1 MATRTIAT
9 KLAIEGESEYK
20 KSLKNINSE
29 LGTLKSELKLV
40 ESEFAGQANSYEA
53 LSKKGEILGKM
64 YAENEKKLAENKTML
79 EKWQKAQKDCA
90 DHMETSQKEVS
101 RLKDALAA
109 LADETGDTS
118 EKEAELR
125 AELEKAEKAYKDA
138 AAGYDEAGRKCN
150 SYKTNVNNTEAE
162 LNKLSSQIDK
172 NNGYLDEAK
181 KSSDGCAKSI
191 DEYGKEVKE
200 AAEETDSFSDKLK
213 TGLVG
218 GAKAAGIALAAVGTA
233 AVAGV
238 KMLLDLAESTEE
250 YRIAQGKLN
259 TAFEAAGF
267 STDTAS
273 TAYKSFYAVLGDT
286 DNATESAQLLAQLAT
301 SEKDVAT
308 WADIAAGVSGT
319 FGDALP
325 INSLI
330 EAANETAKVGT
341 VTGALADALNW
352 VGISED
358 EFNEKLA
365 ACADETE
372 RTALITETLS
382 AQYQNA
388 TDIFKENNAQVMAA
402 REAQAELDDAL
413 ARLGGTVDSVKT
425 ELTAEFLPAIADV
438 VDAFVDL
445 VNGAEGAEDAL
456 GDAIEALVKQ
466 AADKLP
472 ELLDFGA
479 TIIIS
484 LVEGIATAAPALA
497 EGAVSAIS
505 SLIAGLLE
513 ALPQIMEAAVQV
525 VAALAQGIAEALP
538 TLIPAAVAAITQLVQ
553 TLVENLPLLIEAA
566 LQLIT
571 GLAEGIIA
579 AIPVLLEAL
588 PAVIESLITTL
599 LAAIPQ
605 IIETGVQLLTAL
617 VDNLPLIIE
626 TIIAVLPQIIESVI
640 TTLLDHLPE
649 IVEAGV
655 ELLTALVTDLPDII
669 LTILEAIPEIIS
681 SITETLIDNIPKIV
695 ETGVTLLTSLITDL
709 PQIIVSLVKAMPE
722 IISSMVGA
730 LAEGVSAFAQVG
742 VSLVQGLWSGIQSLA
757 GWLWDKVSGWIS
769 SIWDGICDFF
779 GIASPSKKME
789 WVSEMNVEGAARGVE
804 LNKGK
809 AVKAYGD
816 MGEEM
821 LAEVESGLS
830 KVNAELAG
838 SIGEIETGFTARA
851 TIQHVDASIPGDLSG
866 YGRGSSVSGG
876 GSTTVTNHFHIG
888 EMVVREE
895 ADVKKIAKELYSLQ
909 KTKTRSKGVVMA

>member
-20 KSLKNINSE
+20 RSLKNINSE

-40 ESEFAGQANSYEA
+40 EAEYAGQANSYDA
-53 LSKKGEILGKM
+53 LKAKGEVLGKM
-64 YAENEKKLAENKTML
+64 YAEHEKKLASAKEML
-79 EKWQKAQKDCA
+79 EKWRAAQEDCNNSA
-90 DHMETSQKEVS
+90 EDAKKEVS
-101 RLKDALAA
+101 RLKDELAA
-109 LADETGDTS
+109 LSDETGDTS
-118 EKEAELR
+118 AEQARLA
-125 AELEKAEKAYKDA
+125 AELEQAEKAQADA
-138 AAGYDEAGRKCN
+138 NKAYEEATRKCN
-150 SYKTNVNNTEAE
+150 SYQTQVNNAEAE
-162 LNKLSSQIDK
+162 LSKLSTQIDK
-172 NNGYLDEAK
+172 NNGYLEEAE
-181 KSSDGCAKSI
+181 KSSDGCASSI

-218 GAKAAGIALAAVGTA
+218 GAKAAGVALAAVGTA

-259 TAFEAAGF
+259 TAFQAAGF
-267 STDTAS
+267 STDTAR

-330 EAANETAKVGT
+330 EASNETAKVGT

-388 TDIFKENNAQVMAA
+388 TEIFKENNAQVMAA

-425 ELTAEFLPAIADV
+425 ELTAEFMPAIADV

-472 ELLDFGA
+472 ELLDFGS
-479 TIIIS
+479 TIVIS
-484 LVEGIATAAPALA
+484 LVKGIATAAPALA
-497 EGAVSAIS
+497 EGGVSAIS

-513 ALPQIMEAAVQV
+513 ALPQIMEAAVQM

-553 TLVENLPLLIEAA
+553 SLVENIPLLIDAA
-566 LQLIT
+566 LQLVT
-571 GLAEGIIA
+571 GLAEGVIA

-588 PAVIESLITTL
+588 PTLIESLITTL
-599 LAAIPQ
+599 LEAIPQ
-605 IIETGVQLLTAL
+605 IIETGVTLLVAL

-640 TTLLDHLPE
+640 TTLLSHIPE
-649 IVEAGV
+649 IVEAGF
-655 ELLTALVTDLPDII
+655 ELITSLIDNLPQIITTIVNAL
-669 LTILEAIPEIIS
+669 PEIITKVVS
-681 SITETLIDNIPKIV
+681 TLLDNIPLIV
-695 ETGVTLLTSLITDL
+695 ETGVKLLTSLITNL
-709 PQIIVSLVKAMPE
+709 PQIIMELVRAMPE
-722 IISSMVGA
+722 IISGMVGA
-730 LAEGVSAFAQVG
+730 LAEGVSAFAEVG
-742 VSLVQGLWSGIQSLA
+742 ANLVRGLWNGIQSLA

-789 WVSEMNVEGAARGVE
+789 WVSEMNVEGAAQGVE
-804 LNKGK
+804 KNKGK

-851 TIQHVDASIPGDLSG
+851 TIQKVAASIPGDLSG
-866 YGRGSSVSGG
+866 NGRGSSVSGD